1 MSDNRIL
8 PENFWTEHQYNVGK
22 GDGKEIKCYGHHIT
36 DRKIMDNLLRES
48 LKVIENTEIGNA
60 DGLANQIILKSA
72 SPPSSDL
79 TEKNLPSISKD
90 AMGAVKNIV
99 TTIDIAKNKA
109 VQRNEE
115 MVRSNKIMPKVKPL
129 SMNAQ
134 PMKDQESI
142 AATTQ
147 NHLDNA
153 VAAAG
158 AAAASATDALNS
170 TVNDVQK
177 VAEQG
182 IAAAKATSNQVL
194 SNVQNGA
201 AGVLSKL
208 LQSISPTTPR
218 QNGGRK
224 TRRRKRRR
232 KRNTKH
238 KRKKKR
244 STRKRKKRTKR
255 RRK

>member
-60 DGLANQIILKSA
+60 DGFANQIILESA
-72 SPPSSDL
+72 SPQSSDL
-79 TEKNLPSISKD
+79 TEKNLSSISKD

-115 MVRSNKIMPKVKPL
+115 MVRSNKIMPKVKTP

-134 PMKDQESI
+134 PMIAQESI

-177 VAEQG
+177 VAERG

-194 SNVQNGA
+194 SNVQTGA
-201 AGVLSKL
+201 AGVLSKF

>member
-72 SPPSSDL
+72 SPKSSDL
-79 TEKNLPSISKD
+79 TEKNLSSISKD

-99 TTIDIAKNKA
+99 TTIDIAKNNA

-115 MVRSNKIMPKVKPL
+115 MVRSNKIMPKVKTL
-129 SMNAQ
+129 LMSDQ

-142 AATTQ
+142 EATTQ

-177 VAEQG
+177 VAKQG
-182 IAAAKATSNQVL
+182 IAA
-194 SNVQNGA
+194 VQNGA